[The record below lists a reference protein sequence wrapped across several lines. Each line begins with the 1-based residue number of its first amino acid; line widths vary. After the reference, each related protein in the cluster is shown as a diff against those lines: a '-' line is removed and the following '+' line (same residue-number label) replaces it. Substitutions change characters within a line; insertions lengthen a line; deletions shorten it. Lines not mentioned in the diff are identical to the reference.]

1 MPPNASLA
9 IVSSE
14 ELDSFTS
21 SGRMVKVDRAVFE
34 AAIRGPDPSIPMLS
48 DLQAG
53 RTKPADVGTCGALG

>member
-1 MPPNASLA
+1 
-9 IVSSE
+9 
-14 ELDSFTS
+14 
-21 SGRMVKVDRAVFE
+21 MVKVDRAVFE